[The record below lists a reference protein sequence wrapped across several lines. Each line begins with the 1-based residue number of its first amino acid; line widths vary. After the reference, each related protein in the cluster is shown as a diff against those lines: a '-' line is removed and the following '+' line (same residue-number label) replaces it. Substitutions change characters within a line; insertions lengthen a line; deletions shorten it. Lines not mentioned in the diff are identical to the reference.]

1 MPDNLET
8 TFFLAEHFVAA
19 YSAKR
24 ATLSVVQTVT
34 ASALVYYSCKGK
46 QSGRPF
52 WYRGYR
58 SGLCVAKFKLQFY
71 PQQGVFS
78 GFTHLTFK

>member
-1 MPDNLET
+1 MKPSMPDNLET

-24 ATLSVVQTVT
+24 ATLSVVERVT

-46 QSGRPF
+46 QIGRPF
-52 WYRGYR
+52 W
-58 SGLCVAKFKLQFY
+58 
-71 PQQGVFS
+71 
-78 GFTHLTFK
+78 

>member
-1 MPDNLET
+1 MKPSMPDNLET

-24 ATLSVVQTVT
+24 ATLSVVETVT
-34 ASALVYYSCKGK
+34 ESALVYYSCKGK

-58 SGLCVAKFKLQFY
+58 SGLRV
-71 PQQGVFS
+71 
-78 GFTHLTFK
+78 TFILNRVYALGSHI